1 MADPFI
7 GEIKIFPYT
16 FAPRFWA
23 SCDGQL
29 LPISQNTALF
39 SILGV
44 TYGGDGRNTVGLP
57 DLKGRAPM
65 HPGRGP
71 GLTSRYLGEEIG
83 SDTVVLVEPNL
94 PVHSHDVAGVR
105 RPGTSD
111 TPDSTLF
118 PATDFNPSVEQYIRT
133 ETNLESMASASL
145 ATAGGG
151 QEHENRQPSLLM
163 HFCIALLGTYP
174 SRN

>member
-44 TYGGDGRNTVGLP
+44 TYGGDGRTSVGLP
-57 DLKGRAPM
+57 NLQGRAPM
-65 HPGRGP
+65 HPGLGP
-71 GLTSRYLGEEIG
+71 GLTSRYLGEKTG
-83 SDTVVLVEPNL
+83 SDTVVLGERNL
-94 PVHSHDVAGVR
+94 PIHQHDVAGVR
-105 RPGTSD
+105 RLGTSD
-111 TPDSTLF
+111 TPDSSLF
-118 PATDFNPSVEQYIRT
+118 PATDLILGVEQYIRT

-145 ATAGGG
+145 ATSGGT
-151 QEHENRQPSLLM
+151 EFHENRQPSLVM
-163 HFCIALLGTYP
+163 HFCIALAGTYP